1 MRWAEVAVEATEE
14 SLDAVANILIEEGCG
29 GTAAVGSSACSSG
42 KGVRVLGYLPVDDR
56 LEDRLNNVRERVGLL
71 GELGL
76 ELGSD
81 EVGVKWVEDDEWR
94 DEWKKFFKPVRVGKI
109 VVKPPWDDYSA
120 NPGEII
126 IELDPGMAFGTGYHP
141 STRLCL
147 QALQD
152 CIKGGET
159 VLDVG
164 TGSGILAIASVK
176 LGASKAVGLDVD
188 SAAVEVAQTNVENER
203 LCDTIEIR
211 QSDSPRAFDGAAEV
225 VVANI
230 VANVI
235 IEMAEDL
242 CAKLKPGAK
251 LITSGIVN
259 ERANEVA
266 EKLEGAGART
276 VEIRQDGEWTALIS
290 ERAA

>member
-1 MRWAEVAVEATEE
+1 MRWAEVAVEATGE

-29 GTAAVGSSACSSG
+29 GAAAVGSSACVLG
-42 KGVRVLGYLPVDDR
+42 KTVRVLGYLPVDDT
-56 LEDRLNNVRERVGLL
+56 LEDRLNSVRERVGQLR
-71 GELGL
+71 ELGL

-94 DEWKKFFKPVRVGKI
+94 DGWKEFFKPVRIGRI
-109 VVKPPWDDYSA
+109 VVKPSWEDYRA
-120 NPGEII
+120 GPEDVIV
-126 IELDPGMAFGTGYHP
+126 ELDPGMAFGTGYHP

-147 QALQD
+147 LALQD
-152 CIKGGET
+152 CIAGGET

-164 TGSGILAIASVK
+164 TGSGILAIAGVK
-176 LGASKAVGLDVD
+176 LGAAKAVGLEVE
-188 SAAVEVAQTNVENER
+188 SSAVETARANVENED
-203 LCDTIEIR
+203 LCDRIEIR
-211 QSDSPRAFDGAAEV
+211 QGDSPAVFDGTVEV

-235 IEMAEDL
+235 LEMANDL
-242 CAKLKPGAK
+242 CAKVAPGGK

-259 ERANEVA
+259 DRASEVA
-266 EKLEGAGART
+266 EKLKAAGVRT

-290 ERAA
+290 EKAV